1 MEFISQLEK
10 ELSQSYID
18 NGCVIRPVENS
29 DGLNEIRSRFCK
41 WSKEF
46 LSQSENCS
54 DSDWLNG
61 IHNHVDVSEL
71 NDFRLHLIGKMNEAT
86 DFRELLFS
94 LAKNTIEAIVGNE
107 LVMQARINLSIQ
119 FPQDD
124 SSLLHTHADTWSGDS
139 PFEAVLWLPLVDV
152 FNTKS
157 MFLLPPKANQRLNKD
172 FKNLAGN
179 SSDSLFESIQN
190 DIDWLNIDYGNFLLF
205 NQTLPHGNRVNQEL
219 ETRWSLN
226 CRFKS
231 VFSPFGDKKLGE
243 FFHPITLKAASR
255 IGLDYE
261 FPST

>member
-10 ELSQSYID
+10 KLSQNYLD
-18 NGCVIRPVENS
+18 YGRVIQPVENIES
-29 DGLNEIRSRFCK
+29 LDEIRSRFCK
-41 WSKEF
+41 WSKDY
-46 LSQSENCS
+46 LGVSETCS
-54 DSDWLNG
+54 ESDWLNS
-61 IHNHVDVSEL
+61 IHNRVDVSKL
-71 NDFRLHLIGKMNEAT
+71 NDFRLHLIAQMNQSTE
-86 DFRELLFS
+86 FREHLFS
-94 LAKNTIEAIVGNE
+94 LAKSTIEAIVGNE
-107 LVMQARINLSIQ
+107 LVMQARVNLSIQ

-152 FNTKS
+152 YNTKS

-172 FKNLAGN
+172 FKNLAGD
-179 SSDSLFESIQN
+179 SSDSLFESIQD
-190 DIDWLNIDYGNFLLF
+190 DIEWLKVDYGNFLLF
-205 NQTLPHGNRVNQEL
+205 NQTLPHGNRVNQEP

-255 IGLDYE
+255 IGLDYQ